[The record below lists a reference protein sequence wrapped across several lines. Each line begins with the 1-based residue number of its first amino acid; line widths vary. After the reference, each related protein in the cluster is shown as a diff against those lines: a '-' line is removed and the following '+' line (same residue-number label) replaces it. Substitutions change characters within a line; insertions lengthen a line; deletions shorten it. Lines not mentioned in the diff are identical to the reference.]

1 VFAWKPSDTKGNPR
15 EVVDHKLN
23 INPVSKLVKQRL
35 RCFNDD
41 KCKAIGEEIL
51 KLLSV
56 GFIREV
62 YHPE

>member
-1 VFAWKPSDTKGNPR
+1 VFTWKPSDTKGNPR

-23 INPVSKLVKQRL
+23 INPVSKLVKQR
-35 RCFNDD
+35 
-41 KCKAIGEEIL
+41 CKAIGEEIL